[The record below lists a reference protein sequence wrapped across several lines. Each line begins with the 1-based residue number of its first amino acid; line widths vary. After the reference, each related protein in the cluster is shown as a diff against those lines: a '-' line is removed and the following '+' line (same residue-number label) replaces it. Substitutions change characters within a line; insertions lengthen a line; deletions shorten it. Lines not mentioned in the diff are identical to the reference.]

1 MNLSLTS
8 SLLEVAESSNPGVFQ
23 STKPKHASENEMEK
37 QMSQQVKVGLIYGSA
52 RQGRF
57 CDTVARWTQKELGA
71 SGNFSVEV
79 IDPVAHSRAA
89 RNEARENESPA
100 RETTGYRS
108 LHAQLDAAD
117 AFVVVTPE
125 YNHGYPAALKELID
139 SAGEEWYAKPVAFVS
154 YGGVSGGLRAVE
166 QLRQVFAELHVVS
179 IRDSVSFQNA
189 WQLFDADGCPAEPDR
204 CSAQMSRM
212 LAKLH
217 WWAIA
222 LRTAREKSPYST
234 AA

>member
-1 MNLSLTS
+1 M
-8 SLLEVAESSNPGVFQ
+8 
-23 STKPKHASENEMEK
+23 K
-37 QMSQQVKVGLIYGSA
+37 QLIKVGLIYGSA

-57 CDTVARWTQKELGA
+57 CDTVARWTEKELGS

-79 IDPVAHSRAA
+79 IDPAAHSRAGHHES
-89 RNEARENESPA
+89 RQNEAHVNDAS
-100 RETTGYRS
+100 GYRS
-108 LHAQLDAAD
+108 LRAQLDAAD

-189 WQLFDADGCPAEPDR
+189 WQTFDSNGCPAEPER

-222 LRTAREKSPYST
+222 LRTAREKCPYST

>member
-1 MNLSLTS
+1 M
-8 SLLEVAESSNPGVFQ
+8 EREM
-23 STKPKHASENEMEK
+23 SEP
-37 QMSQQVKVGLIYGSA
+37 VKVGLIYGSA

-57 CDTVARWTQKELGA
+57 CDIVARWTAKELGA
-71 SGNFSVEV
+71 SGKFIVEV
-79 IDPVAHSRAA
+79 IDPAAHGRAA
-89 RNEARENESPA
+89 RNEA
-100 RETTGYRS
+100 TTQEASDYRA
-108 LHAQLDAAD
+108 LRTQLGEAD

-179 IRDSVSFQNA
+179 IRDSISFQNA
-189 WQLFDADGCPAEPDR
+189 WQVFDAKGSPAESER
-204 CSAQMSRM
+204 CSSQMSRM
-212 LAKLH
+212 LAKLY

-222 LRTAREKSPYST
+222 LRTARETAPYST

>member
-1 MNLSLTS
+1 MLTY
-8 SLLEVAESSNPGVFQ
+8 EQ
-23 STKPKHASENEMEK
+23 SANAQNSIETERKMP
-37 QMSQQVKVGLIYGSA
+37 QPLKVGLIYGSA

-57 CDTVARWTQKELGA
+57 CDTVARWTERELGA
-71 SGNFSVEV
+71 SGKFSVEV
-79 IDPVAHSRAA
+79 IDPAAHSRAL
-89 RNEARENESPA
+89 RLESISNEASN
-100 RETTGYRS
+100 YRA
-108 LHAQLDAAD
+108 LRTQLAEAD

-189 WQLFDADGCPAEPDR
+189 WQLFDAAGCPADPER
-204 CSAQMSRM
+204 CSTQMARM

-217 WWAIA
+217 WWATA
-222 LRTAREKSPYST
+222 LRTAREAAPYSS

>member
-1 MNLSLTS
+1 ML
-8 SLLEVAESSNPGVFQ
+8 A
-23 STKPKHASENEMEK
+23 TKPPQRRRSRT
-37 QMSQQVKVGLIYGSA
+37 G
-52 RQGRF
+52 
-57 CDTVARWTQKELGA
+57 RWTEKELGA
-71 SGNFSVEV
+71 SGEFSVEV
-79 IDPVAHSRAA
+79 IDPATHGRTARHDSAA
-89 RNEARENESPA
+89 IEAGTN
-100 RETTGYRS
+100 RS
-108 LHAQLDAAD
+108 LRAQLGEAD

-189 WQLFDADGCPAEPDR
+189 WQQFDANGCPADPDR
-204 CSAQMSRM
+204 SSAQMSRM

-222 LRTAREKSPYST
+222 LRSAREKFPYST

>member
-1 MNLSLTS
+1 MNQT
-8 SLLEVAESSNPGVFQ
+8 
-23 STKPKHASENEMEK
+23 
-37 QMSQQVKVGLIYGSA
+37 VKVGLIYGSA

-57 CDTVARWTQKELGA
+57 CDTVARWTERELGL

-79 IDPVAHSRAA
+79 IDPAAHNRAA
-89 RNEARENESPA
+89 WRESSPNDA
-100 RETTGYRS
+100 SNHRS
-108 LHAQLDAAD
+108 LRTQLGEAD

-125 YNHGYPAALKELID
+125 YNHGYPSALKELID

-189 WQLFDADGCPAEPDR
+189 WQVFDASGCPADPER

-222 LRTAREKSPYST
+222 LRSARGQSPYST

>member
-1 MNLSLTS
+1 MN
-8 SLLEVAESSNPGVFQ
+8 P
-23 STKPKHASENEMEK
+23 PI
-37 QMSQQVKVGLIYGSA
+37 KVGLIYGSA

-57 CDTVARWTQKELGA
+57 CDVVARWAEKQLSR
-71 SGNFSVEV
+71 SGDFSVEV
-79 IDPVAHSRAA
+79 IDPVAHSRIT
-89 RNEARENESPA
+89 RQ
-100 RETTGYRS
+100 ETRASNAKHPSGYRS
-108 LHAQLDAAD
+108 VRAQLGEAD

-189 WQLFDADGCPAEPDR
+189 WQVFDADGCPADPDR

-217 WWAIA
+217 WWAVA
-222 LRTAREKSPYST
+222 LRTARESIPYST

>member
-1 MNLSLTS
+1 MN
-8 SLLEVAESSNPGVFQ
+8 Q
-23 STKPKHASENEMEK
+23 SI
-37 QMSQQVKVGLIYGSA
+37 KVGLIYGST

-57 CDTVARWTQKELGA
+57 CDTVARWTEKELGA

-79 IDPVAHSRAA
+79 IDPAAHSRAA
-89 RNEARENESPA
+89 RHDASAAHQNAAHANEAA
-100 RETTGYRS
+100 GYRT
-108 LHAQLDAAD
+108 LRAQLDTAD

-179 IRDSVSFQNA
+179 IRDSVSFQDA
-189 WQLFDADGCPAEPDR
+189 WQTFDSNGCPAEPER
-204 CSAQMSRM
+204 RSAQTSRM

-222 LRTAREKSPYST
+222 LRTAREKSPYS
-234 AA
+234 AAA

>member
-1 MNLSLTS
+1 MIQP
-8 SLLEVAESSNPGVFQ
+8 VR
-23 STKPKHASENEMEK
+23 
-37 QMSQQVKVGLIYGSA
+37 VGLVYGSA

-57 CDTVARWTQKELGA
+57 CDTVARWTERELGT
-71 SGNFSVEV
+71 SGKFTVEV
-79 IDPVAHSRAA
+79 IDPAAHSRAA
-89 RNEARENESPA
+89 RHEAASKEPS
-100 RETTGYRS
+100 TYRS
-108 LHAQLDAAD
+108 LRTQLNEAD
-117 AFVVVTPE
+117 AFVVITPE

-139 SAGEEWYAKPVAFVS
+139 SAGEEWYAKPAAFVS

-166 QLRQVFAELHVVS
+166 QLRQVFAELHVVT

-189 WQLFDADGCPAEPDR
+189 WQLFDANGCPADPER
-204 CSAQMSRM
+204 CSTQMSRM

-222 LRTAREKSPYST
+222 LRTARDKSPYST

>member
-1 MNLSLTS
+1 MT
-8 SLLEVAESSNPGVFQ
+8 
-23 STKPKHASENEMEK
+23 
-37 QMSQQVKVGLIYGSA
+37 QQVKVGLIYGST

-57 CDTVARWTQKELGA
+57 CDTVARWTEKEIGL

-79 IDPVAHSRAA
+79 IDPALNGRASW
-89 RNEARENESPA
+89 NETPQC
-100 RETTGYRS
+100 ETSGYRS
-108 LHAQLDAAD
+108 LRTQLGEAD

-139 SAGEEWYAKPVAFVS
+139 SAGEEWHAKPVAFVS

-189 WQLFDADGCPAEPDR
+189 WQQFDAAGCPADPDR

-222 LRTAREKSPYST
+222 LRTARESTPYS
-234 AA
+234 AAA

>member
-1 MNLSLTS
+1 MNQ
-8 SLLEVAESSNPGVFQ
+8 PI
-23 STKPKHASENEMEK
+23 
-37 QMSQQVKVGLIYGSA
+37 KVGLIYGSA

-57 CDTVARWTQKELGA
+57 CDTVARWAERELGT
-71 SGNFSVEV
+71 SGKFSVEV
-79 IDPVAHSRAA
+79 IDPAAHARAHRHESSPHEA
-89 RNEARENESPA
+89 RN
-100 RETTGYRS
+100 YRS
-108 LHAQLDAAD
+108 LRAQLGESD

-189 WQLFDADGCPAEPDR
+189 WQLFDAAGCPAEPER
-204 CSAQMSRM
+204 CSTQMSRM

-222 LRTAREKSPYST
+222 LRTARESTPYST

>member
-1 MNLSLTS
+1 MNNS
-8 SLLEVAESSNPGVFQ
+8 
-23 STKPKHASENEMEK
+23 
-37 QMSQQVKVGLIYGSA
+37 VKVGLIYGSA

-57 CDTVARWTQKELGA
+57 CDTVARWTEKELGA

-79 IDPVAHSRAA
+79 IDPAAHSRAV
-89 RNEARENESPA
+89 RHEARQNDAHANESS
-100 RETTGYRS
+100 GYRS
-108 LHAQLDAAD
+108 LRAQLDAAD

-189 WQLFDADGCPAEPDR
+189 WQLFDATGCPAEPER
-204 CSAQMSRM
+204 CSAQMARM

-222 LRTAREKSPYST
+222 LRTAREKSPDST

>member
-1 MNLSLTS
+1 MT
-8 SLLEVAESSNPGVFQ
+8 
-23 STKPKHASENEMEK
+23 
-37 QMSQQVKVGLIYGSA
+37 QQIKVGLIYGSA

-57 CDTVARWTQKELGA
+57 CDTVARWTEKELGRR
-71 SGNFSVEV
+71 GDFTVEV
-79 IDPVAHSRAA
+79 IDPAAHARDG
-89 RNEARENESPA
+89 RNEMPKSESGGH
-100 RETTGYRS
+100 RTLRT
-108 LHAQLDAAD
+108 QLAEAD

-139 SAGEEWYAKPVAFVS
+139 SAGEEWHAKPVAFVS

-189 WQLFDADGCPAEPDR
+189 WQLFDSTGSPADPDR
-204 CSAQMSRM
+204 CTAQMSKM

-217 WWAIA
+217 WWATA
-222 LRTAREKSPYST
+222 LRSAREQKPYS
-234 AA
+234 AAA

>member
-1 MNLSLTS
+1 MN
-8 SLLEVAESSNPGVFQ
+8 
-23 STKPKHASENEMEK
+23 
-37 QMSQQVKVGLIYGSA
+37 QQVKIGLIYGSA

-57 CDTVARWTQKELGA
+57 CDTVARWTEKELGLN
-71 SGNFSVEV
+71 GDFSVEV
-79 IDPVAHSRAA
+79 IDPAAHARASR
-89 RNEARENESPA
+89 NDTPQHKTS
-100 RETTGYRS
+100 GYRT
-108 LHAQLDAAD
+108 LRAQLAEAD
-117 AFVVVTPE
+117 AFIVVTPE

-139 SAGEEWYAKPVAFVS
+139 SAGEEWHAKPVAFVS

-189 WQLFDADGCPAEPDR
+189 WQLFDATGCPADPDR

-222 LRTAREKSPYST
+222 LRSARETAPYST

>member
-1 MNLSLTS
+1 METKMN
-8 SLLEVAESSNPGVFQ
+8 
-23 STKPKHASENEMEK
+23 
-37 QMSQQVKVGLIYGSA
+37 QQVKVGLIYGSA

-57 CDTVARWTQKELGA
+57 CDTVARWTEKELGS

-79 IDPVAHSRAA
+79 IDPAAHSRAA
-89 RNEARENESPA
+89 HHESRQNEAHANEA
-100 RETTGYRS
+100 AGYRS
-108 LHAQLDAAD
+108 LRAQLDAAD

-189 WQLFDADGCPAEPDR
+189 WQTFDSNGCPAEPER